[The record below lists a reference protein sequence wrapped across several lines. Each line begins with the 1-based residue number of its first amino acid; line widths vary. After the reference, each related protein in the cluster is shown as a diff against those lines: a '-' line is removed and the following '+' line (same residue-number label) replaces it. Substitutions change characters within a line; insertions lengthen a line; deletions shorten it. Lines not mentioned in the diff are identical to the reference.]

1 MKENFRFPLDYRLL
15 QALDAVIREQHF
27 ERAAK
32 SLNLTQSAIS
42 QRIKQLEQQVAQ
54 PLLIRDSPP
63 RATRLGEQLL
73 CHYRQ
78 ISQLERELLPLL
90 AAEVDDTPIKVSIA
104 VNADTLATWFIP
116 AVSPILAEYPVELNL
131 VVDDET
137 RTLEKLRQGEVFAAV
152 SCQSTQLPGCHSTP
166 LCRMEYALVCA
177 PGFHARYFSQ
187 GLNPQSLASA
197 PGVAFDQRDDM
208 HMSYIQQEF
217 ALEPG
222 SYPCHTVR
230 SSEAFIALAKA
241 GIAYCLIPVWQIA
254 DELATGSL
262 LRLPAPSLYRHL
274 YWHRWILERGI
285 YKQLSDAVIA
295 YCQTLTAR

>member
-1 MKENFRFPLDYRLL
+1 MAEIGHRLQRVNRAEL
-15 QALDAVIREQHF
+15 VHMGQEQAHPAGPGLETGESQ
-27 ERAAK
+27 
-32 SLNLTQSAIS
+32 
-42 QRIKQLEQQVAQ
+42 QRIQPDQPPARAVQPVSLE
-54 PLLIRDSPP
+54 
-63 RATRLGEQLL
+63 
-73 CHYRQ
+73 
-78 ISQLERELLPLL
+78 
-90 AAEVDDTPIKVSIA
+90 
-104 VNADTLATWFIP
+104 
-116 AVSPILAEYPVELNL
+116 
-131 VVDDET
+131 
-137 RTLEKLRQGEVFAAV
+137 GEVFAAV

-241 GIAYCLIPVWQIA
+241 GVAYCLIPVWQIA

-285 YKQLSDAVIA
+285 YKQLSEAVIA

>member
-1 MKENFRFPLDYRLL
+1 MKETSRFPLDYRLL
-15 QALDAVIREQHF
+15 QALDAVVREQHF
-27 ERAAK
+27 ERAAN
-32 SLNLTQSAIS
+32 SLHLTQSAIS

-54 PLLIRDSPP
+54 PLLIRSNPP
-63 RATRLGEQLL
+63 KATRLGEQLL

-78 ISQLERELLPLL
+78 ISQLERELYPLL
-90 AAEVDDTPIKVSIA
+90 AGESDNTPLKVSIA

-116 AVSPILAEYPVELNL
+116 AVSPILAKFPVELNL

-152 SCQSTQLPGCHSTP
+152 SCQSTQLPGCHCTP
-166 LCRMEYALVCA
+166 LCSMEYALVCA

-187 GLNPQSLASA
+187 GLTREALVSA

-241 GIAYCLIPVWQIA
+241 GVAYCLIPVWQIA
-254 DELATGSL
+254 DELATGCL
-262 LRLPAPSLYRHL
+262 QRLPAPPLYRHL
-274 YWHRWILERGI
+274 FWHRWILERGI
-285 YKQLSDAVIA
+285 YKQLSEAVIA
-295 YCQTLTAR
+295 HCQTLATR

>member
-1 MKENFRFPLDYRLL
+1 MKEISRLPLDYRLL
-15 QALDAVIREQHF
+15 QALDAVVREQHF
-27 ERAAK
+27 DRAAK

-54 PLLIRDSPP
+54 PLLLRETPP
-63 RATRLGEQLL
+63 KATRLGEQLL

-78 ISQLERELLPLL
+78 VSQLERELLPLI
-90 AAEVDDTPIKVSIA
+90 AAEGDGPPLKVSIA

-116 AVSPILAEYPVELNL
+116 AVSPILAEFPVELNL

-152 SCQSTQLPGCHSTP
+152 SCQATQLPGCHCTS
-166 LCRMEYALVCA
+166 LCSMEYALVCA
-177 PGFHARYFSQ
+177 PSFHARYFSQ
-187 GLNPQSLASA
+187 GLNRQTLASA

-208 HMSYIQQEF
+208 HISYIQQEF

-241 GIAYCLIPVWQIA
+241 GVAYCLIPVWQIA
-254 DELATGSL
+254 DDLATGSL
-262 LRLPAPSLYRHL
+262 LRLPAPPLYRHL
-274 YWHRWILERGI
+274 FWHRWILERGI
-285 YKQLSDAVIA
+285 YKQLSEAVIS
-295 YCQTLTAR
+295 YGQKLEAR